1 MYNIFGGVSLK
12 YTNSAI
18 SILTLIAGIIFLIN
32 EVKLKADFQYA
43 SFIFLFMG
51 GFSLFVRN
59 RFTDLTIFFINLS
72 LIVLFIIDFINNKRI
87 FYNQLEYKIV
97 VISIL
102 VLILFFARLLSKTK
116 RNLRP

>member
-1 MYNIFGGVSLK
+1 MK

-59 RFTDLTIFFINLS
+59 RFTDFIIFFMNLS
-72 LIVLFIIDFINNKRI
+72 LIVLFMIDFINNKHM
-87 FYNQLEYKIV
+87 FFNQLECTIV

-102 VLILFFARLLSKTK
+102 VIIIFFARLLFKTK
-116 RNLRP
+116 GNPRP